1 MPFRI
6 SKPLALKTFFLMNWT
21 AVLLLAG
28 FLQAS
33 ASGYSQGKITLSL
46 KNAPL
51 EKVFSAIENQSG
63 YTFWYNNAIL
73 KNTTTIDIEVRDAS
87 LEQALAIACKDE
99 PVEFSVVGKM
109 VVIRPNSTKYS
120 GDSSKPIDVKGK
132 IISETG
138 EPIP

>member
-33 ASGYSQGKITLSL
+33 AFGYSQGKITLSL

-51 EKVFSAIENQSG
+51 EKVFSAIESQSG
-63 YTFWYNNAIL
+63 YTIWYDNAIL
-73 KNTTTIDIEVRDAS
+73 KNTTRIDIEVRDAS

-109 VVIRPNSTKYS
+109 VVIKEKLI
-120 GDSSKPIDVKGK
+120 KPVTDPPEKMNVRGRVIG
-132 IISETG
+132 EHG
-138 EPIP
+138 EPV